1 MKTLRIIIKKRKL
14 HQLVSNGITTQILI
28 RSFNSINKTSIKDKI
43 LQRKNKSL
51 FKRKFK
57 IQLKQDI
64 IAKNF

>member
-28 RSFNSINKTSIKDKI
+28 RSLNSINKTSIKDKI

-64 IAKNF
+64 ITKNF